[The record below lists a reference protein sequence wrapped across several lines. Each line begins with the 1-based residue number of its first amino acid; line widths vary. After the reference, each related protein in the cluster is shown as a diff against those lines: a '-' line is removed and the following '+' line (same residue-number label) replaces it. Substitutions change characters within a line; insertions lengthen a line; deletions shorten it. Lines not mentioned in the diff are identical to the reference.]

1 MTKTEVQDISSYI
14 SKLVRIHAGENS
26 LTPLNPHR
34 AEELNGKLIIKAAK
48 AEKRHNPAISPLI
61 PFVKKALK
69 IEAAR
74 EAARLFDKQMK
85 RGEHC
90 KGDLSLDAMVSPGE
104 EESFIDMLGESDETV
119 RRRRIKRDVREV
131 LLHLTKRERTALEAL
146 MYSDITKEIT
156 ATILGV
162 SRPTLDHFL
171 KEQAIPHF
179 VALWHEFG
187 KKLR

>member
-1 MTKTEVQDISSYI
+1 MTNKQVNETRSYI
-14 SKLVRIHAGENS
+14 SKLVSIHAGENS
-26 LTPLNPHR
+26 LTPLNPQR
-34 AEELNGKLIIKAAK
+34 AEELFGKLIIKAAK

-131 LLHLTKRERTALEAL
+131 LLHLSARERTALEAL
-146 MYSDITKEIT
+146 MYADVTKELT
-156 ATILGV
+156 AAILGV

-179 VALWHEFG
+179 VALWTELG